1 MPRKSDGSQDTIFEM
16 LRTVGI
22 MRLNPIGQETFMKPT
37 HQKVIVVI
45 SLVIAG
51 LMVMVVAATLLSDFG
66 KLREVFRHLELGP
79 VFLALMTT
87 GLAFL
92 ASALSFRV
100 LFKITPYRIP
110 FPKFF
115 SIMFIADTMNYI
127 ISSAGMSSIAIRAFF
142 LKQEKVPYSV
152 SIPLTLAQNMI
163 FNLVLSF
170 VCMGGLVYLK
180 GHPELVGG
188 PNQTAILF
196 FMAGLLLFVGV
207 MIFIFFNRAF
217 SRWVLKQVLGTG
229 YWFRRNILR
238 KKGPLQDFA
247 EIQRVVEST
256 VIFLK
261 KGWIHLIAVFLF
273 IAMNWCLMA
282 LTFYFCFHSVGVDL
296 PLGLLLVGFT
306 LMFLSSNVNP
316 VPAGL
321 GVSESLLAITF
332 KMLGVGFEMTLVAAL
347 VFRLVYFLIP
357 ILIST
362 ALYLDRVRSF
372 LRSSQMDDKN

>member
-1 MPRKSDGSQDTIFEM
+1 
-16 LRTVGI
+16 
-22 MRLNPIGQETFMKPT
+22 MKPT
-37 HQKVIVVI
+37 HRKAIVVI
-45 SLVIAG
+45 SLVLAG
-51 LMVMVVAATLLSDFG
+51 FMVLVVAAALLSDFT

-92 ASALSFRV
+92 ASALSFRM

-180 GHPELVGG
+180 RHPELAGG
-188 PNQTAILF
+188 PNQMAILF

-207 MIFIFFNRAF
+207 MIFIFFNRTF

-238 KKGPLQDFA
+238 KKDPLQDFS
-247 EIQRVVEST
+247 EIQKVVEST
-256 VIFLK
+256 VMFLK
-261 KGWIHLIAVFLF
+261 NGWINMIAVFFF
-273 IAMNWCLMA
+273 IALNWCLMA

-321 GVSESLLAITF
+321 GVSESLLAVTF
-332 KMLGVGFEMTLVAAL
+332 KMLGVGFETTLVAAL

-362 ALYLDRVRSF
+362 VLYLDRVRSF

>member
-1 MPRKSDGSQDTIFEM
+1 
-16 LRTVGI
+16 
-22 MRLNPIGQETFMKPT
+22 MKTT

-45 SLVIAG
+45 ALLIAG
-51 LMVMVVAATLLSDFG
+51 LMVMVLAASLLSDFA
-66 KLREVFRHLELGP
+66 KLQEVFRHLEFGP
-79 VFLALMTT
+79 VFSALMTT

-92 ASALSFRV
+92 ASALSFRT
-100 LFKITPYRIP
+100 LFKMTSHRIP

-152 SIPLTLAQNMI
+152 TIPLTLAQNMI

-170 VCMGGLVYLK
+170 VCMGGLVYIK

-217 SRWVLKQVLGTG
+217 SRWVLNQVLGTG
-229 YWFRRNILR
+229 YWFRQNILR
-238 KKGPLQDFA
+238 KKGLRQDFS

-256 VIFLK
+256 VTFLK
-261 KGWIHLIAVFLF
+261 KGWTHLIAVFFF

-282 LTFYFCFHSVGVDL
+282 LTFYFCFRSVGMEL

-321 GVSESLLAITF
+321 GVSESLLAVTF
-332 KMLGVGFEMTLVAAL
+332 KMLGVGFETTLVAAL

-372 LRSSQMDDKN
+372 LKSSQMDDKN